1 MHVDRLKLYSQRQ
14 FALKM
19 TTWYCFTKL
28 SEGYRYWEESH
39 PFTDEKHAEN
49 YDSLLKLILTS
60 VDTSLLSLL
69 NSLHCSCV
77 FCSSST
83 CCISGMFCHSYCLLG
98 CWQVV
103 SPIFLYTAKYMKG
116 LIPFKQFYFA
126 NFKTTVKVVSWF
138 WQKQNNLVGQLER
151 FEIIVRHS
159 LEISVRMTSWPPIL
173 PYYHEQQL
181 WIPLSLSGISNPRP
195 GLTPGTALRAVGSGI
210 NIELYV
216 YTYPVKLNFYL

>member
-1 MHVDRLKLYSQRQ
+1 MHYDRLELYSPRQ

-19 TTWYCFTKL
+19 TTWYCFTKV
-28 SEGYRYWEESH
+28 SEGCRYWEESH
-39 PFTDEKHAEN
+39 PFTHEKHAEN

-60 VDTSLLSLL
+60 VDTFFVVVAELLAPFY
-69 NSLHCSCV
+69 V
-77 FCSSST
+77 FFSSST

-103 SPIFLYTAKYMKG
+103 APIFLCKAKYMKG
-116 LIPFKQFYFA
+116 LIPFKQIHFA

-138 WQKQNNLVGQLER
+138 WQKQNNLVGQLKR

-173 PYYHEQQL
+173 PYNHEQRL
-181 WIPLSLSGISNPRP
+181 WIRYRWAELVTLAP
-195 GLTPGTALRAVGSGI
+195 GLRPERRFAPLARGQDA
-210 NIELYV
+210 NILVANSYRHP
-216 YTYPVKLNFYL
+216 Y